1 MFENPRRGRQARNFF
16 ENSRSKIVFRTDIL
30 PKIVVGCSCLVITT
44 YVGTLFIL
52 FLPGF
57 LLWFPEGFFHTYFVE
72 ALIFFFFQASSFQ
85 LLKLENLL
93 RWSFFSFIYKRSSC
107 KNELFHIYF
116 TLFHIYFTSF
126 LDSSPITPVTWTV
139 RRRRFLS
146 DKYS

>member
-72 ALIFFFFQASSFQ
+72 ALIFFFFRLLLSSC
-85 LLKLENLL
+85 LNWKIYCDDHSSLSSTNAVHAKMNY
-93 RWSFFSFIYKRSSC
+93 FIYTSHY
-107 KNELFHIYF
+107 FIY
-116 TLFHIYFTSF
+116 TSHHF
-126 LDSSPITPVTWTV
+126 LIV
-139 RRRRFLS
+139 RQ
-146 DKYS
+146 